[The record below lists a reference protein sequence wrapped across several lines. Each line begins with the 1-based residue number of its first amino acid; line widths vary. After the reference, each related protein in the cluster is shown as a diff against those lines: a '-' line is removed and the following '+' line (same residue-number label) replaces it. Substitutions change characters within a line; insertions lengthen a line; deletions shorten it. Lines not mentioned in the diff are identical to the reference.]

1 MRVTII
7 GAGVVGAAIAY
18 ELSLVSGLQTTLLDA
33 APQPG
38 QGATGAA
45 LGVLMGAIS
54 RKTKGRAWRLR
65 QRSLERFETLI
76 PELELLTG
84 QTLGVNRQGIVLL
97 QGPEAD
103 LEPWRRLQALRQS
116 QGYRLDLWDQFTLE
130 HHCPQVVLDKGGSA
144 IYSPQDCQISPTL
157 LTQALI
163 TAAQRQGVDCR
174 FGVACQPLD
183 PSAITTSGLTLMTS
197 QGPLETDLVIVT
209 AGLASSALTPQ
220 ALSLQPVI
228 GQALEVRVAHPLG
241 RDDFQPVLSYQDV
254 HIVPLTQNRY
264 WVGATV
270 EFPAEEAAS
279 LPTAAQWLE
288 QVWQTAVSFCPA
300 LETAE
305 ILRQWSGQR
314 PRPLGESAPV
324 IRPLPGYAGVLL
336 ATGHYRNGVLLA
348 PATALEV
355 RDWVLSQGNPGLEG
369 PSGGFIQDASEVGG

>member
-18 ELSLVSGLQTTLLDA
+18 ELSLVPDLEITLLDA
-33 APQPG
+33 AQPG

-76 PELELLTG
+76 PELEAVTG
-84 QTLGVNRQGIVLL
+84 QRLAVNHQGIVLL
-97 QGPEAD
+97 QGPEVD
-103 LEPWRRLQALRQS
+103 LEPWRRLQALRHS
-116 QGYRLDLWDQFTLE
+116 QGYHLDLWDRANLK
-130 HHCPQVVLDKGGSA
+130 HHCPQVALEVGGSA
-144 IYSPQDCQISPTL
+144 IYSPQDRQISPTL
-157 LTQALI
+157 FTQALI

-174 FGVACQPLD
+174 FGVACQPLE
-183 PSAITTSGLTLMTS
+183 PETPRKARITLMTS
-197 QGPLETDLVIVT
+197 QGPLTTDLVIMT

-228 GQALEVRVAHPLG
+228 GQALEVRLNQPLG
-241 RDDFQPVLSYQDV
+241 RADFQPVLSSQDV
-254 HIVPLTQNRY
+254 HLVPINQDRY
-264 WVGATV
+264 WLGATV
-270 EFPAEEAAS
+270 EFPIEEAAS
-279 LPTAAQWLE
+279 LPTEAQLLD

-300 LETAE
+300 LSFAE
-305 ILRQWSGQR
+305 ILRKWGGQR

-324 IRPLPGYAGVLL
+324 IRPLPGYAGILL

-355 RDWVLSQGNPGLEG
+355 RDWVLAQGNTILEG
-369 PSGGFIQDASEVGG
+369 PSGGFIENASEMGG